1 MARPGVN
8 YPEILLHFGLTRE
21 AIHCVS
27 KKIWKICIPVT
38 GGWASPSHRCHSPRR
53 RGIQYAAPFPYPSP
67 SRSTGSPASRAM
79 TPAVPRRLAP
89 TKGSGP
95 HQCVPALAEKQDL
108 PDADLHRRGGGDEVR
123 PLARFSLD
131 RVDGVETDVEA
142 YALRDQALDLL
153 AALVV
158 SEQEIDAG
166 TERHHLD
173 CDLVGVVGLQ
183 QIV

>member
-27 KKIWKICIPVT
+27 KKIWKIFIPVR
-38 GGWASPSHRCHSPRR
+38 GEWVSPGHRCHSPRR
-53 RGIQYAAPFPYPSP
+53 RGIQYAAPLPYPRRLGVLDRP
-67 SRSTGSPASRAM
+67 PSRAM

-108 PDADLHRRGGGDEVR
+108 PDPDLHRCRRGDELR
-123 PLARFSLD
+123 PLAGLPLD
-131 RVDGVETDVEA
+131 RVDGVEADVEA

-173 CDLVGVVGLQ
+173 CDLVGVVSL
-183 QIV
+183 